1 MSLTAKQKRE
11 YVKQE
16 ESMKKNQSFYGCLSV
31 FDREVRL
38 KITDIVEMSQKD
50 EKFFCKVDG
59 YSEVIVVNYNPINC
73 PIQFD
78 KVFNKKPKGV

>member
-11 YVKQE
+11 YVKQNE
-16 ESMKKNQSFYGCLSV
+16 AMKKNPFFHGRLSV
-31 FDREVRL
+31 SDNKVKL
-38 KITDIVEMSQKD
+38 KRTDIFEMSQKD

-59 YSEVIVVNYNPINC
+59 YSEVVIVNYNPINC